1 MLAQGHK
8 TAYYRYKEM
17 IDMKVGMRK
26 PSLKKSLK
34 ARTTGRVKRVVKST
48 VNPFYGKKGIGF
60 IKNPERSIKNSI
72 YKKTT
77 FSIWDLFK

>member
-1 MLAQGHK
+1 
-8 TAYYRYKEM
+8 
-17 IDMKVGMRK
+17 MKVGMRK

-34 ARTTGRVKRVVKST
+34 ARTTGRVKRAVKST
-48 VNPFYGKKGIGF
+48 VNPFYGKKGMRF